1 MEKSWS
7 SLYKEA
13 KKKLDVQSIPPFI
26 EYGNSSCAI
35 LTDNDK
41 IYTSINIA
49 SNTNIGSN
57 AERNAI
63 ALMLNDNEKVIKKMV
78 ILNELEET
86 ILPSVDCIE
95 YLLEFTNNPEDLE
108 ILVDYEKKEIVTLKD
123 IIPEWWGT
131 YRNKKN

>member
-1 MEKSWS
+1 MERYWS
-7 SLYKEA
+7 ALYKEA

-26 EYGNSSCAI
+26 EYGNNSCAI
-35 LTDNDK
+35 LTANDK
-41 IYTSINIA
+41 IYTGISIA
-49 SNTNIGSN
+49 SNTNIGSS

-63 ALMLNDNEKVIKKMV
+63 SLMLSEDEKVIKKMV
-78 ILNELEET
+78 ILNELEEV
-86 ILPSVDCIE
+86 ILPSLDCIE
-95 YLLEFTNNPEDLE
+95 YLIEFTNNPEDLE